1 MKKVKKPIALALSV
15 WLFCFNG
22 PPILNV
28 SPARADDSDIF
39 GAEIQPNV
47 LLAFDTSGSMDNTIY
62 SDPYDV
68 ATTYTGTYATTKVY
82 QRVNSA
88 YTVYANTIEA
98 VASQRQSAATALS
111 SAGYWSGRIGGS
123 NRSLFTGNYL
133 NWLATPGAQQ
143 VKKMDVAKRV
153 LTKLVTNVEGVRFGL
168 MQFTN
173 NGTQGQ
179 GGGKIVAPIGSSPST
194 LTTAINGFVS
204 SGYTPLGE
212 LLRDAGRY
220 YKGLGDYNGNY
231 RTSPI
236 QVECQPN
243 FIIMISDGL
252 QNGLLDSRTEAT
264 NRSTQ
269 DHASTLTGTQTV
281 RVDTVGF
288 AVAAGEQAAANDV
301 LQTAARNGGGA
312 FYSTENETQLEAALE
327 EAIRQIVAATF
338 AFATPVVPTTSAT
351 GSTKAYLAAFK
362 SDPSR
367 PFWQGFLKAYQ
378 RDANGQVPVDANGVP
393 LDTALVWEAGA
404 KLAAKSASSRLIYT
418 MAGSSRVDFKTAT
431 SSSTLTPAMLGVS
444 TDSERDKLIE
454 FIRGVDTYDD
464 NANGNTTEERAW
476 KLGDIFHSTPVL
488 VTPPFAPSSE
498 VSYIAF
504 RQANAG
510 RTTVLLGGANDGM
523 LHAFRENDGE
533 ELWAF
538 IPPDLLGN
546 LKLLAVSGGEHQFFA
561 DSSPTASDVK
571 IGGAWKTVV
580 IFGERRGGR
589 TYHALDVTDT
599 ANPQYLWS
607 FTDSKMGETWSEP
620 VIGKVRLANGT
631 DKFVALVGG
640 GYDTAQNNN
649 TGKAVFAIDIADGT
663 KLWEYYNAAGSTDDR
678 QYMNFSIPA
687 NMTATDI
694 NVDGYLDRLYIG
706 DVGGQVWKFDLSAP
720 ATTSSGLVDNWL
732 GKRLFA
738 APLTGTN
745 PPAVGEY
752 YAAQAIYGSIIP
764 AYDDLDN
771 LWLYFGTGDRNH
783 PNNTTVP
790 NRIYGITDSP
800 SMTNGTALTES
811 NLVDVTSANNTAPQ
825 GWYIRLGTNEKILAS
840 ADVFNKVVF
849 FSSFTPVSTTICGSN
864 GDAKLYAVQ
873 MSTGYAALDWANGA
887 GLLTT
892 SSATDVRAKTIGTGI
907 PSKPIVIITDTGA
920 TITSSVIT
928 ATTSQQLPSNP
939 APPPTAM
946 RRVLYW
952 RELVR
957 R

>member
-1 MKKVKKPIALALSV
+1 
-15 WLFCFNG
+15 
-22 PPILNV
+22 
-28 SPARADDSDIF
+28 
-39 GAEIQPNV
+39 
-47 LLAFDTSGSMDNTIY
+47 
-62 SDPYDV
+62 
-68 ATTYTGTYATTKVY
+68 
-82 QRVNSA
+82 
-88 YTVYANTIEA
+88 
-98 VASQRQSAATALS
+98 
-111 SAGYWSGRIGGS
+111 
-123 NRSLFTGNYL
+123 SLFTGNYL